1 LEYHL
6 RRPQVILLD
15 LDDTILDDSG
25 GAEPAWRAVCAEAAE
40 ELDGVEPDVL
50 FAAVDEVRTWF
61 WDDPERHRTGRA
73 DLHAASRSIIEEALR
88 RSGVDPQDGLADR
101 LAGRYRALRDES
113 ITALP
118 GALETLDHMRAAGF
132 RLGLITNG
140 AADVQRAKIDRFDLA
155 RHFDYIGIEGERGFG
170 KPDPRAYRAALDALG
185 CRPEDAW
192 MAGDRLDWDVLA
204 PMEAGIAGVWVNP
217 ADLPADGAEAGYRI
231 VRTIAELVDGVSPT

>member
-1 LEYHL
+1 M
-6 RRPQVILLD
+6 RGGG
-15 LDDTILDDSG
+15 G
-25 GAEPAWRAVCAEAAE
+25 GARTASIRTSCSRPSTRCAHGSGTTRSAIAPAAPTCTPPAGRSSRRRC
-40 ELDGVEPDVL
+40 DG
-50 FAAVDEVRTWF
+50 
-61 WDDPERHRTGRA
+61 
-73 DLHAASRSIIEEALR
+73 
-88 RSGVDPQDGLADR
+88 SGVDPQDGLADR

-113 ITALP
+113 IAALP
-118 GALETLDHMRAAGF
+118 GALQTLDDLRAAGF

>member
-1 LEYHL
+1 M

-40 ELDGVEPDVL
+40 EPDGVDPDVL

-73 DLHAASRSIIEEALR
+73 DLHAASRSILEEALR

-113 ITALP
+113 IAALP
-118 GALETLDHMRAAGF
+118 GALQTLDHLRAAGV

-231 VRTIAELVDGVSPT
+231 VRTIAELVDDVSPT

>member
-1 LEYHL
+1 M

-40 ELDGVEPDVL
+40 ELDEVDPDVL

-101 LAGRYRALRDES
+101 LAGR
-113 ITALP
+113 
-118 GALETLDHMRAAGF
+118 
-132 RLGLITNG
+132 
-140 AADVQRAKIDRFDLA
+140 
-155 RHFDYIGIEGERGFG
+155 
-170 KPDPRAYRAALDALG
+170 
-185 CRPEDAW
+185 
-192 MAGDRLDWDVLA
+192 
-204 PMEAGIAGVWVNP
+204 
-217 ADLPADGAEAGYRI
+217 
-231 VRTIAELVDGVSPT
+231 

>member
-1 LEYHL
+1 M

-25 GAEPAWRAVCAEAAE
+25 GAEPAWRAVCAEAAA
-40 ELDGVEPDVL
+40 ELGGTDPDVL

-88 RSGVDPQDGLADR
+88 RTGADAGDGLADR
-101 LAGRYRALRDES
+101 LAGRYRTLRDES
-113 ITALP
+113 IAPLP
-118 GALETLDHMRAAGF
+118 GALQTLDDLRNAGV

-140 AADVQRAKIDRFDLA
+140 AADVQRAKIERFDLA

-204 PMEAGIAGVWVNP
+204 PMGAGIAGVWVNP
-217 ADLPADGAEAGYRI
+217 ADLPPDGAEAGYRI